1 MTIASVQVSQSKH
14 LYPERNVAGI
24 SDCRIMPRL
33 GYDFLCTTK
42 TMPSIV
48 KTIPTPD
55 SHMALYSA
63 APAGAGPFAAVVVIQ
78 HAPGLDSFMQ
88 AMAGKRIRQTSEKH
102 ASLPEKEAALW
113 Q

>member
-1 MTIASVQVSQSKH
+1 MTIASVQVSPSKH

-55 SHMALYSA
+55 GRMALYSA
-63 APAGAGPFAAVVVIQ
+63 APAGA
-78 HAPGLDSFMQ
+78 
-88 AMAGKRIRQTSEKH
+88 
-102 ASLPEKEAALW
+102 
-113 Q
+113 